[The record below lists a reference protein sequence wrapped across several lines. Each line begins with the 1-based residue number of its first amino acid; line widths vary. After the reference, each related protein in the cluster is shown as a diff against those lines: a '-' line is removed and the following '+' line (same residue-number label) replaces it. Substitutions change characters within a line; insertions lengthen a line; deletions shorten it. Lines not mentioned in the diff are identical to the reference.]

1 MGRVGW
7 VMGGVGWVMGRVGWV
22 MGRVGWVMGRVGFVT
37 GGVSP
42 PPTLTHLTKCTPGQP
57 CWMPNLNIN
66 IYFNQCL
73 IIYNLYNFS
82 IFSNQIFVQ
91 ISKS

>member
-1 MGRVGW
+1 MGCVKDRVGW
-7 VMGGVGWVMGRVGWV
+7 VIGGVGGVMGRV
-22 MGRVGWVMGRVGFVT
+22 GRVGWVMGRVGFVT

-73 IIYNLYNFS
+73 
-82 IFSNQIFVQ
+82 
-91 ISKS
+91 